1 MTVVMDASAVMAFL
15 NDEPG
20 SEKVAPQLEG
30 ALISAVNFCEIG
42 SKLTD
47 FGVSEEELWVVLDAL
62 ALEIVPFDR
71 SQADNAIAMRTATR
85 AKGLSL
91 ADRACLSLGARSGA
105 TVLTADRA
113 WAGLEVGCPIE
124 VIR

>member
-1 MTVVMDASAVMAFL
+1 MDASAVMAFL

-20 SEKVAPQLEG
+20 GEKVAPRLDG

-42 SKLTD
+42 SKLAD
-47 FGVSEEELWVVLDAL
+47 FGVPADQLGVVLDAL
-62 ALEIVPFDR
+62 ALEVVPFDR
-71 SQADNAIAMRTATR
+71 SQADNATAIRTATR
-85 AKGLSL
+85 TKGLSL
-91 ADRACLSLGARSGA
+91 ADRACLALGARTGA

-113 WAGLEVGCPIE
+113 WAGLDVGCAIE